1 MTATSPVSPGRSASP
16 DSSGLRRNPQ
26 DSRVPATGPF
36 APTVTWAAV
45 ASALSATA
53 GALAAS
59 PAPDTFTRAR
69 FATPAGV
76 TEVCH
81 GRRL

>member
-26 DSRVPATGPF
+26 DSRAPATGRF

-45 ASALSATA
+45 ASALSAIA

-59 PAPDTFTRAR
+59 LAPDTFITAWI
-69 FATPAGV
+69 ATPTGV
-76 TEVCH
+76 TEVYH
-81 GRRL
+81 G